1 MNRVMKIVCTK
12 EGLEHL
18 CNSANNVSVSVD
30 PETKK
35 QYLTIENRSKQLL
48 TFPIEFLEVNNE

>member
-1 MNRVMKIVCTK
+1 MIKVMKIVCTK

-35 QYLTIENRSKQLL
+35 TVFNNRKQKQ
-48 TFPIEFLEVNNE
+48 TVVDISY